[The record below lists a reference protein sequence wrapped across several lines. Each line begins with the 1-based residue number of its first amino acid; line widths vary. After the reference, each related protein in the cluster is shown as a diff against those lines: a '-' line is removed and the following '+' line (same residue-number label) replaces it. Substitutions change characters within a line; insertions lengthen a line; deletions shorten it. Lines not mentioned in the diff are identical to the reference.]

1 MVDTMRGASAV
12 LSRLIAGSLPWIP
25 RPIVY
30 RVARRYV
37 AGVTMNDALAT
48 ARSLAA
54 QGLRSTTALLGEH
67 LHDPAQVEATVAE
80 YVRLLEALER
90 EGLEGGVSVKPT
102 HVGLSIDPGLCQA
115 SLERLAAEAA
125 RRGRFLRIDME
136 DHGTTDAALAIHRH
150 LRQRHDNVGIVLQA
164 YLKRTLDDIDALPPD
179 SSVRLCKGIYV
190 EPEELVVGG
199 YDAVRANYLRALE
212 RLLARGA
219 WTALATH
226 DELLIRESIEL
237 IGRSGRGE
245 NDWELQMLLGVAP
258 RLRQRLAVEG
268 RRIRVYV
275 PYGPEWYDYSLR
287 RLRENPRIAMHVLR
301 AMVGRS

>member
-1 MVDTMRGASAV
+1 M
-12 LSRLIAGSLPWIP
+12 
-25 RPIVY
+25 
-30 RVARRYV
+30 ARRYV
-37 AGVTMNDALAT
+37 AGVTLNDALAT
-48 ARSLAA
+48 ARTLAA

-80 YVRLLEALER
+80 YIRLLEALER
-90 EGLEGGVSVKPT
+90 EGLEGGISVKPT
-102 HVGLSIDPGLCQA
+102 HVGLSIDPELCQA

-136 DHGTTDAALAIHRH
+136 DHTTTDATLAIHRD
-150 LRQRHDNVGIVLQA
+150 LRQRHDNVGVVLQA

-190 EPEELVVGG
+190 EPREHGG
-199 YDAVRANYLRALE
+199 RRLR
-212 RLLARGA
+212 RGA
-219 WTALATH
+219 RQLPARARAPARARRLDRDRDPRRVA
-226 DELLIRESIEL
+226 DPRSRSSAVE
-237 IGRSGRGE
+237 RSGRGA

-258 RLRQRLAVEG
+258 RLRQRLAAEG

>member
-1 MVDTMRGASAV
+1 MI
-12 LSRLIAGSLPWIP
+12 SRLIAGSLPWIP

-37 AGVTMNDALAT
+37 AGVAMNDALAT
-48 ARSLAA
+48 ARTLAA

-90 EGLEGGVSVKPT
+90 DGLEGGVSVKPT

-136 DHGTTDAALAIHRH
+136 DHTTTDATLAIHRD
-150 LRQRHDNVGIVLQA
+150 LRARHDNVGIVLQA

-190 EPEELVVGG
+190 EPESMVIGG

-219 WTALATH
+219 WTAIATH
-226 DELLIRESIEL
+226 DEWLIRESIERVE
-237 IGRSGRGE
+237 RSGRGA

-258 RLRQRLAVEG
+258 KLRQRVAAEG

-287 RLRENPRIAMHVLR
+287 RLRENPRIAMHVVR
-301 AMVGRS
+301 AMIGRS

>member
-1 MVDTMRGASAV
+1 V

-37 AGVTMNDALAT
+37 AGVSMNDALAT
-48 ARSLAA
+48 ARTLAA

-67 LHDPAQVEATVAE
+67 LDDPAQVEATVVE
-80 YVRLLEALER
+80 YVHLLEALER
-90 EGLEGGVSVKPT
+90 DGLEGGVSVKPT

-136 DHGTTDAALAIHRH
+136 DHTTTDATLAIHRD
-150 LRQRHDNVGIVLQA
+150 LRARHDNVGIVLQA

-190 EPEELVVGG
+190 EPESMVVGG

-219 WTALATH
+219 WTAIATH
-226 DELLIRESIEL
+226 DELLIRDSIERVE
-237 IGRSGRGE
+237 RSGRGANE
-245 NDWELQMLLGVAP
+245 WELQMLLGVAP
-258 RLRQRLAVEG
+258 KLRQRVAAEG

-287 RLRENPRIAMHVLR
+287 RLRENPRIAVHVVRALLR
-301 AMVGRS
+301 AR

>member
-1 MVDTMRGASAV
+1 M

-48 ARSLAA
+48 ARTLAA

-67 LHDPAQVEATVAE
+67 LHDAAQVEATVAE
-80 YVRLLEALER
+80 YIRLLEALER
-90 EGLEGGVSVKPT
+90 EGLEGGISVKPT

-136 DHGTTDAALAIHRH
+136 DHTTTDATLAIHRD
-150 LRQRHDNVGIVLQA
+150 LRARHDNVGVVLQA

-190 EPEELVVGG
+190 EPESMVIGG

-226 DELLIRESIEL
+226 DEWLVQQSIEL
-237 IGRSGRGE
+237 VKRSGRGE
-245 NDWELQMLLGVAP
+245 NEWELQMLLGVAP
-258 RLRQRLAVEG
+258 RLRQRAAADG

-287 RLRENPRIAMHVLR
+287 RLRENPRIAMHVVR
-301 AMVGRS
+301 AMIGRS